1 MSRLTINFNLI
12 YYRKTFWLICVTV
25 NNQNVLLWFENR
37 HGDIS
42 SALLF
47 IDTIN
52 SAPFR
57 SSPHIHHTQ
66 PQIIHILHF
75 WLTNSIVVELC
86 PRFCSQLRHFIPILR
101 ALLRTMREPSVS
113 VSGMLNSGFVAGLL
127 GWVSDPP
134 LQRLSP
140 VRAHVLRSA
149 TAISSVLLHVSCSI
163 ISNVLS
169 HSFVHFY
176 VLPINSAIYLPQLY
190 PLKYAA

>member
-75 WLTNSIVVELC
+75 WLTNSTIVVELC
-86 PRFCSQLRHFIPILR
+86 PRFCRQLRHFIPILR

-113 VSGMLNSGFVAGLL
+113 
-127 GWVSDPP
+127 PP
-134 LQRLSP
+134 LQPLSP